1 MRTMFTVVVLGL
13 GAVLSPAEV
22 QQAARIPRVGFLS
35 PVNPPTPTVP
45 QPAFEGFL
53 KGLADSVALCCSSPL
68 SPRPAQGGRWSRNHE
83 MGSNPGS
90 RDGQQNPAC
99 PVPGE
104 PRYS

>member
-53 KGLADSVALCCSSPL
+53 KGLADLGYVE
-68 SPRPAQGGRWSRNHE
+68 GRNIII
-83 MGSNPGS
+83 
-90 RDGQQNPAC
+90 
-99 PVPGE
+99 E
-104 PRYS
+104 PRFAKGSMGDFPNLLQN